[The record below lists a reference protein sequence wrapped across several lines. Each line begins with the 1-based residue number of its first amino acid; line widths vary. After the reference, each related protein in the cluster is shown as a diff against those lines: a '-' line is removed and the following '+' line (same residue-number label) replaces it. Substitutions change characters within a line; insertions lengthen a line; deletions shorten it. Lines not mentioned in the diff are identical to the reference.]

1 MLSHID
7 LAIWFKVAG
16 ALLTACGSIVL
27 ALRVKGILSW
37 VKHCLVAHENNIQ
50 QLQRVLEG
58 KAATMPIIHNSI
70 FHLDNIETRI
80 GSKLLILGFSSLSFG
95 MIFTA
100 LSYLI

>member
-1 MLSHID
+1 LLPHID
-7 LAIWFKVAG
+7 LAILFKVAG

-50 QLQRVLEG
+50 QLQRILEG
-58 KAATMPIIHNSI
+58 KAPTMPLINGTI
-70 FHLDNIETRI
+70 FHLDNAESQI
-80 GSKLLILGFSSLSFG
+80 GAKLLILGFVSLSFG

-100 LSYLI
+100 ISYLI